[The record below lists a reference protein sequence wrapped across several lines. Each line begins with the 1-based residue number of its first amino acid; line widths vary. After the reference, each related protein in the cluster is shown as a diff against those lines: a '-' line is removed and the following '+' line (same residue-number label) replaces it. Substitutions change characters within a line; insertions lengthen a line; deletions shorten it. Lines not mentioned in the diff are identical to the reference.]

1 MPVIVMT
8 SAAAAAAAAAGRSEL
23 LQPLEVAHQAMQP
36 LLHVPKS

>member
-8 SAAAAAAAAAGRSEL
+8 SAAAAAAAAGRSEL